1 MQILATI
8 GSGVF
13 GGAGVE
19 FPTFPLILLSPSI
32 HSGTTVPECDLHLSN
47 QIITHK
53 TTDNGKDQ
61 VKVKVNHFVQM
72 QMCY

>member
-19 FPTFPLILLSPSI
+19 FPTFPLTSAVALNTLW
-32 HSGTTVPECDLHLSN
+32 HYRFLVVPECDPVHLTN
-47 QIITHK
+47 TEQC
-53 TTDNGKDQ
+53 Q
-61 VKVKVNHFVQM
+61 VAADPQTKPAVTFAI
-72 QMCY
+72 